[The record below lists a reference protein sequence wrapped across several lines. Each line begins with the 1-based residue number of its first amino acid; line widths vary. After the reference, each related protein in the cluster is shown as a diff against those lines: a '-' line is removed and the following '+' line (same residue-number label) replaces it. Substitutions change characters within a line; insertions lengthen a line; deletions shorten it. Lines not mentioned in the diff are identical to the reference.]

1 MQPSSSTAEP
11 PPSGERI
18 DRIAAAGARETL
30 DRIQGSELVGTGAVN
45 MIGIDAIADKLADQW
60 QRKAPRAW
68 EHLEREL
75 ERTLGPTG
83 IFVRLDDTSYLI
95 AQPGEEGFAA
105 QAICLTI
112 LQDVLKFF
120 LGELRHGDNFATRA
134 AYFAGAPGDWIRR
147 WSGGGAND

>member
-60 QRKAPRAW
+60 QRKGLGTEMTKRLIQIAKHEKLGRLVAYT
-68 EHLEREL
+68 LRENKDMQQMCKKVGFKV
-75 ERTLGPTG
+75 RTP
-83 IFVRLDDTSYLI
+83 V
-95 AQPGEEGFAA
+95 GESECV
-105 QAICLTI
+105 IEMDL
-112 LQDVLKFF
+112 
-120 LGELRHGDNFATRA
+120 
-134 AYFAGAPGDWIRR
+134 
-147 WSGGGAND
+147 